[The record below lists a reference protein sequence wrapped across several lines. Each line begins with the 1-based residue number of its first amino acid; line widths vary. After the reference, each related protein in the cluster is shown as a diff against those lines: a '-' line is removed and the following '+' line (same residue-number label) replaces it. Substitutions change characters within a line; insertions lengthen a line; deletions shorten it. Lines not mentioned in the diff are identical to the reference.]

1 MNTSTT
7 TFMNIHI
14 LVICLLMS
22 TSLATYAQTQPSFA
36 ILEAMDKECTAF
48 LQKMPPALQSQ
59 QAQAVRQAMD
69 GSDEALRRIRNSR
82 NVSPQLPAEVD
93 TAYVRP
99 NLCVFTPRNC
109 AIKPRPVVLY
119 LHGGGW
125 TFGSINSCARFCAAL
140 ALQGNCIVAALNY
153 RLSPEYPYPAPLND
167 CRDALDYIKSNAI
180 SWHGATT
187 RVFIIGDSAGGNL
200 ALALGMSET
209 GICGVMPIYP
219 VTALYPIDSASWKT
233 YAKGY
238 GNDAELLQTFFKAYA
253 QGYEHEA
260 LVSVADAPDSLLLRL
275 PRTLVLSAGRDILLD
290 QAKSFVCRMKQLGH
304 RQTQQIVFPTATHL
318 FITVDGQPT
327 AFAEAVKLAAEF
339 IQ

>member
-1 MNTSTT
+1 MAVPA
-7 TFMNIHI
+7 MA
-14 LVICLLMS
+14 L
-22 TSLATYAQTQPSFA
+22 AQTQPSFSA
-36 ILEAMDKECTAF
+36 LEAMDKECTTF
-48 LQKMPPALQSQ
+48 LQKMSPMLQNQ
-59 QAQAVRQAMD
+59 QAQAVRQAMEGQND
-69 GSDEALRRIRNSR
+69 ALQQIRNSR
-82 NVSPQLPAEVD
+82 NVPPQLPAEVD

-99 NLCVFTPRNC
+99 DLSIFSPRNC
-109 AIKPRPVVLY
+109 AVKARPIVLY

-125 TFGSINSCARFCAAL
+125 AFGSINSCARFCSAL
-140 ALQGNCIVAALNY
+140 ALQGNCLVAALNY

-167 CRDALDYIKSNAI
+167 CRDALAYIKSNAV
-180 SWHGATT
+180 SWNGDTA
-187 RVFIIGDSAGGNL
+187 RVYVIGDSAGGNL
-200 ALALGMSET
+200 AIALGISKT

-219 VTALYPIDSASWKT
+219 VTALYPIDSVSWKA

-253 QGYEHEA
+253 PRHEHEA

-290 QAKSFVCRMKQLGH
+290 QATSFVSRLKQLGH
-304 RQTQQIVFPTATHL
+304 KQVQQVVFPTATHL